1 MKVLIL
7 CTGNSCRSQIAHGFL
22 QSCNPELKVFSAGT
36 KPAEKVNP
44 FAVKVMKESG
54 IDISGHVPHN
64 VEDYLNEPWDYV
76 ITVCGGAN
84 ETCPAFVG
92 KVRHRVHI
100 GFDDP
105 SNAFGSDEY
114 ILREFR
120 RVRDEIMDKFEQ
132 FDKDSLI

>member
-1 MKVLIL
+1 M
-7 CTGNSCRSQIAHGFL
+7 TQP
-22 QSCNPELKVFSAGT
+22 Q
-36 KPAEKVNP
+36 VNP